1 MHRAWIHVGLIIVV
15 CELLAA
21 LVFYML
27 ARWNAKPPEVRRSSR
42 LTWRGLFKGWVE
54 RAFLVYALISG
65 YPQAL
70 TFFAALKIATRI
82 KDDDRITND
91 FYLIGNILSVCLA
104 ILYSQVLS
112 KYLV

>member
-1 MHRAWIHVGLIIVV
+1 MNKDWIHVGLIIVV

-21 LVFYML
+21 VIFYLL
-27 ARWNAKPPEVRRSSR
+27 ARWNAQPAESGKSSR
-42 LTWRGLFKGWVE
+42 LSWRGLFKGWVE
-54 RAFLVYALISG
+54 RAILVYALVSG

-82 KDDDRITND
+82 KDENRISND

-104 ILYSQVLS
+104 ILYSQLLS
-112 KYLV
+112 